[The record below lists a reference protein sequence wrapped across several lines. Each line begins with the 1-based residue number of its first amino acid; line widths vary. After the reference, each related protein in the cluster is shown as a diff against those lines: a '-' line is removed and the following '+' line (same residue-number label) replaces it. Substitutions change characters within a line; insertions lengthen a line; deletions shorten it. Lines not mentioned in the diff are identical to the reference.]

1 MGWVIIDIVA
11 PIVLLVVLIYAV
23 VRWAR
28 RPRGQDA
35 VSEAGA
41 RHLRE
46 RLNEEDIGGGSD
58 GSR

>member
-1 MGWVIIDIVA
+1 MHWVIIDIVA
-11 PIVLLVVLIYAV
+11 PVLLAIALIYAI

-41 RHLRE
+41 RRLRE
-46 RLNEEDIGGGSD
+46 QVNEEDQRRGE